1 MLIENLVMFWSKG
14 HNAYY
19 LLGVLSVTFA
29 PLTTYSTLLNTLTS
43 NMLLESF
50 LICKHSVYIST
61 ISSICIAYNE
71 IQILLTF
78 CTKVDHG
85 DKTLRK
91 WVMLIHV

>member
-50 LICKHSVYIST
+50 LIC
-61 ISSICIAYNE
+61 N
-71 IQILLTF
+71 ILFTYPLFHQFALHTMKF
-78 CTKVDHG
+78 KSC
-85 DKTLRK
+85 
-91 WVMLIHV
+91 